1 MVICVVRDKHVIEAL
16 GKTRVTIENG
26 KVSNVEKPLIEY
38 CPIFAK
44 YRNIEE
50 ITPELVRENIQFR
63 IDDFGM
69 CTKNR
74 QIKMSDMLSVGISEI
89 LRSNL
94 EIGNIDCVVGACEGV
109 GTLLM
114 TDADIVQGV
123 GGRVS
128 GLVSTTP
135 IPEVMEK
142 IGIENVLDPQT
153 AQLNPIKGLEKA
165 INEGY
170 KNIAITILPSPL
182 IKKIREYDL
191 PSDVNVYLF
200 VAHTTGISM
209 DETKDVFKYADIVTS
224 CASKN
229 IRDYASKIKPY
240 YYGSS
245 VPIYAVSDMGRKFL
259 DTRLEKI
266 GKSLSTNKY
275 PQENNNIPNPLV

>member
-94 EIGNIDCVVGACEGV
+94 EVGNIDCVVGACEGV

-123 GGRVS
+123 GGRTCKINTIS
-128 GLVSTTP
+128 SST
-135 IPEVMEK
+135 
-142 IGIENVLDPQT
+142 G
-153 AQLNPIKGLEKA
+153 
-165 INEGY
+165 
-170 KNIAITILPSPL
+170 KN
-182 IKKIREYDL
+182 R
-191 PSDVNVYLF
+191 
-200 VAHTTGISM
+200 H
-209 DETKDVFKYADIVTS
+209 
-224 CASKN
+224 
-229 IRDYASKIKPY
+229 
-240 YYGSS
+240 
-245 VPIYAVSDMGRKFL
+245 
-259 DTRLEKI
+259 
-266 GKSLSTNKY
+266 
-275 PQENNNIPNPLV
+275 

>member
-1 MVICVVRDKHVIEAL
+1 MVICMVRDKHVIEAL

-74 QIKMSDMLSVGISEI
+74 QIKCLICYVGISEI

-94 EIGNIDCVVGACEGV
+94 EVGNIDCVVGHVKV

-142 IGIENVLDPQT
+142 IGIENVLDAQT

-182 IKKIREYDL
+182 IKKLENMIYHL
-191 PSDVNVYLF
+191 MLMCIYLW
-200 VAHTTGISM
+200 HIQL
-209 DETKDVFKYADIVTS
+209 VFLWMRQGMYLNMQI
-224 CASKN
+224 
-229 IRDYASKIKPY
+229 
-240 YYGSS
+240 
-245 VPIYAVSDMGRKFL
+245 L
-259 DTRLEKI
+259 
-266 GKSLSTNKY
+266 
-275 PQENNNIPNPLV
+275 